1 MRGAAAVVVVLVAAN
16 GCGLEVDEAA
26 REGPGSGFS
35 TVIRWVS
42 SVPSRFQGGYCH
54 ESGVECMF
62 PAARQSAFER
72 LRAQVRR
79 IVLFVRGALWLQ
91 VALHVGPR
99 QTHASSRLS
108 DKATAVGSISI
119 HTEMCMWHGTQWTEA
134 SSTRLGIRDRTIQ
147 GQNASYGTVP
157 ARCFEC
163 VDFVFLFLF
172 QSLLLPRGLLAGL
185 AGLWTPISRHTWHA
199 VQSRDGRRQPGDV
212 NHPGNGGRGGVRG
225 GETKQ
230 NTGDKTTGEPAIRK
244 QEVANVDLLSL
255 A

>member
-1 MRGAAAVVVVLVAAN
+1 MRGAAAVVVVVVAAG

-91 VALHVGPR
+91 VAVHVGPG

-108 DKATAVGSISI
+108 DKATAAGSIPYTLQCAACGTARSGQRPAA
-119 HTEMCMWHGTQWTEA
+119 HGWA
-134 SSTRLGIRDRTIQ
+134 SGIGQYRDRTLHT
-147 GQNASYGTVP
+147 G
-157 ARCFEC
+157 RCRQD
-163 VDFVFLFLF
+163 VSSVSILFF
-172 QSLLLPRGLLAGL
+172 PWSLLIPRGALVGL
-185 AGLWTPISRHTWHA
+185 AGLWVSLSRHTWHA
-199 VQSRDGRRQPGDV
+199 VRSKM
-212 NHPGNGGRGGVRG
+212 NGGSR
-225 GETKQ
+225 
-230 NTGDKTTGEPAIRK
+230 AM
-244 QEVANVDLLSL
+244 
-255 A
+255 

>member
-1 MRGAAAVVVVLVAAN
+1 MRGAAAVVVVVVAAD

-91 VALHVGPR
+91 VAVHVGPG

-108 DKATAVGSISI
+108 DKATAAGSIPYTPQCACGTARSGQRPAA
-119 HTEMCMWHGTQWTEA
+119 HGWA
-134 SSTRLGIRDRTIQ
+134 SGIGQYRDRTVHM
-147 GQNASYGTVP
+147 G
-157 ARCFEC
+157 RCRQDVSNVSILF
-163 VDFVFLFLF
+163 FPFLLRACCF
-172 QSLLLPRGLLAGL
+172 AGL
-185 AGLWTPISRHTWHA
+185 SLDWMGSGFPSQGTHGTRFEAGRTEAAGQCESSGQRWQR
-199 VQSRDGRRQPGDV
+199 RGEGRR
-212 NHPGNGGRGGVRG
+212 
-225 GETKQ
+225 
-230 NTGDKTTGEPAIRK
+230 DKAKHRR
-244 QEVANVDLLSL
+244 
-255 A
+255 

>member
-1 MRGAAAVVVVLVAAN
+1 MRGAAAVVVVVVAAG

-91 VALHVGPR
+91 VAVHVGPG

-108 DKATAVGSISI
+108 DKATAAGSIPYTLQCAACGTARSGQRPAAHGWASGIGQYRDRTLHTGRCRQNVSSVSI
-119 HTEMCMWHGTQWTEA
+119 LFFLGACFFLAGLSLDWLGSGSPSQGTHGTRFEARWTEA
-134 SSTRLGIRDRTIQ
+134 AGRCESS
-147 GQNASYGTVP
+147 GQ
-157 ARCFEC
+157 RW
-163 VDFVFLFLF
+163 
-172 QSLLLPRGLLAGL
+172 QRRGE
-185 AGLWTPISRHTWHA
+185 
-199 VQSRDGRRQPGDV
+199 GRR
-212 NHPGNGGRGGVRG
+212 
-225 GETKQ
+225 
-230 NTGDKTTGEPAIRK
+230 DKAKHRR
-244 QEVANVDLLSL
+244 
-255 A
+255 